1 MNSRGIWR
9 LKHVFPLYR
18 QKHQT
23 CVLTLKVNQS
33 ILKCFGSSGFPRT
46 RTYIQVLKYDPE
58 LARNYPKEL
67 PKGINNIYSN
77 NYFSSVLKTDLT
89 TGKYQQNFNSGIKT
103 LLRDSL
109 TARDRHDPRSN
120 RTCLFFSGITN
131 YGLNSD
137 NRKLG
142 FLGLFELMRWRKP
155 FDTSSVYNRVLTWND
170 KHENRKE
177 WT

>member
-1 MNSRGIWR
+1 MQFWVSANA
-9 LKHVFPLYR
+9 
-18 QKHQT
+18 
-23 CVLTLKVNQS
+23 
-33 ILKCFGSSGFPRT
+33 
-46 RTYIQVLKYDPE
+46 YIQVLKYDPE

-142 FLGLFELMRWRKP
+142 FLGLFELMR
-155 FDTSSVYNRVLTWND
+155 
-170 KHENRKE
+170 
-177 WT
+177 